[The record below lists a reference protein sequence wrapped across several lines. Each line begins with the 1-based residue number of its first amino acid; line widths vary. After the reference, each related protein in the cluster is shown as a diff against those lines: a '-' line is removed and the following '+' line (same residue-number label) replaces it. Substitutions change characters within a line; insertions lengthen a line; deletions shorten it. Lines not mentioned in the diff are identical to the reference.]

1 MRWFDSSARAM
12 AASPSGGRVQSAVQD
27 NAPAAGDNG
36 ARETAQDTAART
48 SPRPRGPRI
57 GFAIGAGSARGWAHI
72 GVVRELHEAGIRPSI
87 IAGSSV
93 GAVVGACYC
102 AGKLDELEDFARS
115 LSRRRLF
122 GLLDVAFSGAGLI
135 TGGRLKTRL
144 QAALGDMNIEDLPLP
159 FTAVATEMGSGH
171 EIWLNRGHL
180 VESLRASYALPGIF
194 EPVKINGRWLFDGAL
209 VNPVPTSVCHARGA
223 ELVIALN
230 LNTEARRQPVDE
242 DANATDALDAITEKI
257 TQENASAGDDQLDA
271 KSPRSRSSLFRR
283 QFSSASNGAPGI
295 ATAMIDAFNI
305 SQDRIARS
313 RLAGDPPDIQIAP
326 RLAGIGFFDFHRA
339 AEMIDIGRETA
350 RKAIPEIRE
359 LAGLANKA

>member
-1 MRWFDSSARAM
+1 MRWFDLSAREAPNAAPSAQDNRP
-12 AASPSGGRVQSAVQD
+12 AASSKAASATEPGLVS
-27 NAPAAGDNG
+27 
-36 ARETAQDTAART
+36 RT
-48 SPRPRGPRI
+48 PGNKRSPRI

-72 GVVRELHEAGIRPSI
+72 GVVRELHDAGIRPSV

-135 TGGRLKTRL
+135 TGGRLKSRL
-144 QAALGDMNIEDLPLP
+144 QDALGDKNIEDLPLP

-171 EIWLNRGHL
+171 EIWLNRGPL

-223 ELVIALN
+223 ELVIAIN

-242 DANATDALDAITEKI
+242 DTNATDALDAITGQI
-257 TQENASAGDDQLDA
+257 TEQIPPGDERNTNTPARRQ
-271 KSPRSRSSLFRR
+271 RSSLFRR

-339 AEMIDIGRETA
+339 AEMIDIGREAA
-350 RKAIPEIRE
+350 RKALPEIRE
-359 LAGLANKA
+359 LASITK